1 MNFGEALKALEHG
14 ERVLR
19 RVWSKGMFL
28 WLKPATIIKEEWCK
42 DPVLKEIAH
51 DNGGEIQ
58 ALSAICLKTAN
69 NKVLTGWIA
78 TIEDMLSDDWEL
90 TTWREQ
96 QFKEAR
102 IDDFTEEENLSWDEI
117 SEEEKV
123 DFNDVDELSDDADDK
138 WNAAME
144 KLDKRVTD
152 ILNPEYKK
160 PEEALSDIFDSDNIK
175 DKLQQIR
182 EEINAPAPNEEIK
195 EAIKEKYDE

>member
-1 MNFGEALKALEHG
+1 MNFGEALEALEHG

-19 RVWSKGMFL
+19 RVWSNGMFL

-160 PEEALSDIFDSDNIK
+160 PEEALSDIFDSDNVK

-195 EAIKEKYDE
+195 EAIKEKYGE